1 MQLKD
6 FLPPIVVNTAR
17 RLVSNPSSPLP
28 EHRNQVFESY
38 ESAAAQCVGFG
49 YEASELVDIVCRK
62 TIHYRDQL
70 RMKRPAQLSG
80 GDTLALVGISLAH
93 RCSQQTINVLDFGGA
108 CGAHYFLLKSILM
121 DRVSLNWHVVET
133 PAMAKRAAE
142 LETDE
147 LRFFSSID
155 DAASALDRVD
165 LAFSSG
171 TLQCIPSPMEAL
183 RMLLQPRPEIVVL
196 ARLGLTQGSA
206 KVVTIHEARLSH
218 NGPGPLPPGCIDSIT
233 RYPFTFPP
241 QSEIESILSEKYQL
255 LLTAPDPTGVFP
267 VNNEPLVGIGYVG
280 RIRDHAVGKRK

>member
-1 MQLKD
+1 MKLKD
-6 FLPPIVVNTAR
+6 FLPPIVANTAQ
-17 RLVSNPSSPLP
+17 RLVRNSSSSVP
-28 EHRNQVFESY
+28 EHRQQVFESY

-49 YEASELVDIVCRK
+49 YEASDLVDIVCRK
-62 TIHYRDQL
+62 TKNYRDQL
-70 RMKRPAQLSG
+70 RTKRPAQLSG
-80 GDTLALVGISLAH
+80 GDTLALIGIGLAH
-93 RCSQQTINVLDFGGA
+93 RCSQQTINVIDFGGA

-133 PAMAKRAAE
+133 PAMARRAAE

-171 TLQCIPSPMEAL
+171 TLQCIPNPTEAL
-183 RMLLQPRPEIVVL
+183 KMLLQPRPEIVVL

-206 KVVTIHEARLSH
+206 EVVTIHEARLSH

-233 RYPFTFPP
+233 RYPFTFPA
-241 QSEIESILSEKYQL
+241 QSEIELTVSEKYQL
-255 LLTAPDPTGVFP
+255 LLTAPDPSGVFP
-267 VNNEPLVGIGYVG
+267 VNNEPLVGIGYIG
-280 RIRDHAVGKRK
+280 RIRDHAGENKS